1 MTAFDSCINFFKYV
15 FLGLFDFLNSIFPF
29 GFSSVSLLEFFIGA
43 FLVFL
48 IVDNFVLKGK

>member
-1 MTAFDSCINFFKYV
+1 MTPFDSCINFFKYV
-15 FLGLFDFLNSIFPF
+15 FLALFDFLSGILPF
-29 GFSSVSLLEFFIGA
+29 GTSVSLLSFFIGT

>member
-1 MTAFDSCINFFKYV
+1 MSNFDNCLNFLKYV
-15 FLGLFDFLNSIFPF
+15 FNAFFSFLSNVIPF
-29 GFSSVSLLEFFIGA
+29 GNISLLSFFIGT

>member
-1 MTAFDSCINFFKYV
+1 MSNFDNCLNFFKYV
-15 FLGLFDFLNSIFPF
+15 FDIVFVFLNSVVPF
-29 GFSSVSLLEFFIGA
+29 GNVSLLSFFIGT